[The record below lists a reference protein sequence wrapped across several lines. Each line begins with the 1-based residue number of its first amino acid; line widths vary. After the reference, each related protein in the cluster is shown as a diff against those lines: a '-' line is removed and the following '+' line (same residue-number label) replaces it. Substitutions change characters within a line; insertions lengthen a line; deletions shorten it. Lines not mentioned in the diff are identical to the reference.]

1 MFTNK
6 NVWVLQPACLVLF
19 KRRQIQLL
27 LTAFF
32 PPLLSSYSIVA
43 YFAFFRDGGKNSVR
57 VLSKYNIYIGEV
69 SFYLK
74 KKKEKSLCFVGL
86 FMWFVSDWF
95 KTNQDKKGLDQPKK
109 IYQYRCNCSHCVLI
123 HRLKILQVYQ
133 MRLVLQGYH
142 KVFFSISAFRLQLR
156 QYWVYWS
163 SFKERVWREK

>member
-74 KKKEKSLCFVGL
+74 KRRKSPYVLWAYSCV
-86 FMWFVSDWF
+86 F